1 MSCIIHK
8 DCTRL
13 PAHAYFSKDGSRE
26 MAAVFTELRGR
37 VVSGVWHSFLLTTS
51 QVDQPFKF
59 LCDNGKRCNE
69 EESQLESAKCD
80 YSSLFM
86 N

>member
-8 DCTRL
+8 DGTRL

-26 MAAVFTELRGR
+26 MAAVFTELAT
-37 VVSGVWHSFLLTTS
+37 SCFWCLAFFSTTN
-51 QVDQPFKF
+51 QVDQPFKL

-69 EESQLESAKCD
+69 EESQLESAECD
-80 YSSLFM
+80 
-86 N
+86 